1 MARTYV
7 DYLLGRVIKC
17 ETIEELRSHKQAI
30 TSDCM
35 LYQGYVLRKIDPKFY
50 KYPVIGKKALEQ
62 QKQIKEN
69 ELAKLEDDINNFE
82 TVINAV

>member
-1 MARTYV
+1 
-7 DYLLGRVIKC
+7 
-17 ETIEELRSHKQAI
+17 
-30 TSDCM
+30 M

-69 ELAKLEDDINNFE
+69 ELAKLEDDINNF
-82 TVINAV
+82 NLR

>member
-62 QKQIKEN
+62 QKQIKTLTN
-69 ELAKLEDDINNFE
+69 
-82 TVINAV
+82 